1 MEPNHLFYHDWDPEY
16 HVNQLKGIYRRW
28 TSKDRERIECTD
40 RSAHFLRVQD
50 GRESP
55 DALVLSKPL
64 AEKIRKALCIAH
76 QYWRTPE
83 SVADEDKG
91 RFEAGARTEAWEEEL
106 EHLIEV
112 MKKKVRKTGQATDQE
127 RNKLQDL
134 LEERKKCHRTKKY
147 YQYYRRLAEDSV
159 KLGKERWINAWFA
172 VQQELDRLWVRDGQ
186 IDRYEPDRASSRD
199 DSVPRHREPRA
210 RSRSRD
216 RRHRRSHREQ
226 RREARSRSTNH
237 AKRPRTE
244 SRSRSHSR
252 SRRQDNRS
260 RHRRREPH
268 THDHGRQER
277 LSGRS
282 RGQSRYR
289 SQSRSW
295 SQRHARRQH
304 HGQHHDR
311 AQSENSHDGLASPRS
326 PASSHS
332 HVQSDPE
339 LWRVAG
345 SNCDTCDITPARLEI
360 TAKPSLDWN
369 RPDDY
374 RDKDSQISVRDVV
387 PAAIMADDV
396 EHPFSDISIDDSVEA
411 WTGQATNPSVP
422 MSQQAQDFRDGL
434 RQLALEY
441 NKRETPSPKPTEPCE
456 GLPHRPSGNKRKR
469 ENHDVSERKARKV
482 GESSTNESESS
493 ACEVQSLGWAQ
504 EEPCVQAVAGRT
516 PESMRMS
523 IRDFFKPYQG
533 RGESCVE
540 FS

>member
-186 IDRYEPDRASSRD
+186 IDRYDPDRAFGRG
-199 DSVPRHREPRA
+199 DSVPRHREPRG

-216 RRHRRSHREQ
+216 GRHRRSHRGQ
-226 RREARSRSTNH
+226 RREARSQSTNH
-237 AKRPRTE
+237 AQRPRAE
-244 SRSRSHSR
+244 SRSRSQSR
-252 SRRQDNRS
+252 SRRRDSRS
-260 RHRRREPH
+260 RH
-268 THDHGRQER
+268 HGRGWRTHEYRPKER
-277 LSGRS
+277 SNRQSG
-282 RGQSRYR
+282 GQSCYR
-289 SQSRSW
+289 SQSRSR
-295 SQRHARRQH
+295 SRRHDRR
-304 HGQHHDR
+304 QHHDR
-311 AQSENSHDGLASPRS
+311 ASEYSHDGLASPRS
-326 PASSHS
+326 PAPSQS

-345 SNCDTCDITPARLEI
+345 SNCDTCDITPARLNI

-374 RDKDSQISVRDVV
+374 RDEDSQISVRNVV
-387 PAAIMADDV
+387 PSAIMADDV
-396 EHPFSDISIDDSVEA
+396 EHSFSDVSIDDSVEA
-411 WTGQATNPSVP
+411 LTGQAINPSVT
-422 MSQQAQDFRDGL
+422 MSQQAQDFKDGL

-441 NKRETPSPKPTEPCE
+441 NKRDTPSPNPAQAS
-456 GLPHRPSGNKRKR
+456 GDLPYRPSGNKRKR
-469 ENHDVSERKARKV
+469 ENRELSERKSRKV
-482 GESSTNESESS
+482 VETQTAESESS
-493 ACEVQSLGWAQ
+493 TCEVTTAVGWAP
-504 EEPCVQAVAGRT
+504 EEPCVQVTAGRT

-523 IRDFFKPYQG
+523 IRDFFDPYQG
-533 RGESCVE
+533 RGESLC
-540 FS
+540 